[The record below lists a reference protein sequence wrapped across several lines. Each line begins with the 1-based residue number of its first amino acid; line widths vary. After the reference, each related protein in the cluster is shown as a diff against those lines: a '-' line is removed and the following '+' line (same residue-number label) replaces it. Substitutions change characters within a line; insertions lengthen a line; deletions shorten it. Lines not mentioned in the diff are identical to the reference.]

1 MSYYNHLIVPTLQ
14 TETEA
19 QTQTQDASDNNVW
32 RFRGSDTAAKASSVM
47 VRVIVYKLFD
57 LCSLENKKNLL
68 PLGHGDPAVYPCF
81 RTSIHVEN
89 AVVDVIRSG
98 KGNSYG
104 PAAGILPARQ

>member
-47 VRVIVYKLFD
+47 MRVNVYKLFD

-68 PLGHGDPAVYPCF
+68 PLGHGDPVVYLCF
-81 RTSIHVEN
+81 RTSIHVGN

>member
-19 QTQTQDASDNNVW
+19 ETQTQDASDNNVW
-32 RFRGSDTAAKASSVM
+32 HFRGSDTAAKASSVM
-47 VRVIVYKLFD
+47 MRVIVYKLFD
-57 LCSLENKKNLL
+57 LCSPENKKTLL